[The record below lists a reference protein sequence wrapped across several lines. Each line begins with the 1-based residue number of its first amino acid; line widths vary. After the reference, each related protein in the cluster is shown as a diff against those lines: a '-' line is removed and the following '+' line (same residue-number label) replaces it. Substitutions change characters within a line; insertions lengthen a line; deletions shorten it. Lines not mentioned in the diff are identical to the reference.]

1 VSKLISCYIVDDDIR
16 PFETPQNVVRFEDLA
31 PTLPIGVYST
41 FRTFGKNYAIHL
53 DWQFDRL
60 EESAKLKGYHLPIH
74 RHAIRE
80 GLRFCLTDRDI
91 RLRLWMDLSDKP
103 GRIYIISEEL
113 EIPNAKEYQ
122 YGVNV
127 ACIRAE
133 RTDPK
138 AKQTSFLE
146 EAKKLRTE
154 LGHAFHEYLLIAADD
169 TILEGLTSNFFGVHD
184 GMLWSEDERV
194 LDGLTRRDV
203 IAVAK
208 SLKIKIQ
215 NVGIKWAEISQL
227 DECFITSA
235 SRGILPV
242 VGIDDHIIGNGSIG
256 LMTKTLMVSY
266 AEYIDRVK
274 EAI

>member
-1 VSKLISCYIVDDDIR
+1 LSKLISCFIVDEDVQRFAIPQR
-16 PFETPQNVVRFEDLA
+16 SETFEDLA
-31 PTLPIGVYST
+31 PTLPAGVYST
-41 FRTFGKNYAIHL
+41 FRTLNLKYAIHL

-60 EESAKLKGYHLPIH
+60 EESAQLKGYHFPIH

-91 RLRLWMDLSDKP
+91 RLRLWMDLTDKP
-103 GRIYIISEEL
+103 GWIYIISEEL
-113 EIPNAKEYQ
+113 EIPSAKEYQ

-127 ACIRAE
+127 ACVCAE

-138 AKQTSFLE
+138 AKQTSFLR
-146 EAKKLRTE
+146 EAKALRTE
-154 LGHAFHEYLLIAADD
+154 SGEFFHEYLLTAADH
-169 TILEGLTSNFFGVHD
+169 TILEGLSSNFFGVHD
-184 GMLWSEDERV
+184 GMLWTEDERV

-208 SLKIKIQ
+208 SLNIKIQ
-215 NVGIKWAEISQL
+215 NVGIKRAEISQL

-242 VGIDDHIIGNGSIG
+242 VRIDDHIIGNGSVG

-266 AEYIDRVK
+266 AEYIDRIK